1 VTASEGPPPPDDLAP
16 VTVELGEIVQP
27 DDPEDWTRPL
37 TWAAAGGMLAA
48 PLLAL
53 AWFWLAAPDGTKA
66 PSPGTWLVA
75 VVLAAGA
82 AVAGATQ
89 LGAARALAG
98 TVAAALFAALATIA
112 IGLMV
117 AGERQVGVA
126 SPTLG
131 QAVAASVAGLAG
143 ALPAGLLAFRLAE
156 AQSRRI
162 RVVAPAAV
170 GAAVALLV
178 VPLLFV
184 Y

>member
-1 VTASEGPPPPDDLAP
+1 MSGARPDDDDLVP
-16 VTVELGEIVQP
+16 VSVRLGTVVPPE
-27 DDPEDWTRPL
+27 DPEDWTRPL
-37 TWAAAGGMLAA
+37 TWAAAAGMLAA
-48 PLLAL
+48 PLVAL
-53 AWFWLAAPDGTKA
+53 AWFWIAAPDGTKA
-66 PSPGTWLVA
+66 PSLGTWLVA
-75 VVLAAGA
+75 AVLAAGA

-98 TVAAALFAALATIA
+98 TVAAALFAALATVA
-112 IGLMV
+112 VGLMV

-143 ALPAGLLAFRLAE
+143 ALPAGLLALRLAE
-156 AQSRRI
+156 ARSRRI
-162 RVVAPAAV
+162 RVVAPVAV
-170 GAAVALLV
+170 GAGVALLV